1 MSQEQGYEMAILVKC
16 DSCSGQFRIDDQ
28 HAGKKIRCPKCQDIV
43 SVPQAVTQN
52 QPQKRATTAPPAY
65 VRDADDEPKPRSA
78 SRTETLRTESTRR
91 ETRRPATNSRREAE
105 SGNNSLKVLLGAV
118 AGVVVIGG
126 LGFSLISFLS
136 NRDGNADNIVQ
147 TETPAAGSDSVS
159 SKDPSLA
166 DSPAQTTPNAPV
178 NTFASGANANAD
190 AATSSSDPSAAN
202 PPTNAAVVAAA
213 GTGGIG
219 LPAESPAPKPDPNP
233 SPSQP
238 ADSSVAA
245 AAPATSESPAMSSP
259 TPAGGSEPSA
269 VEGGFLEPSL
279 SDMPIDALF
288 AKVKPAVVRINVA
301 TLSGNGHGSGFV
313 LNTSGIVVTN
323 YHVIAGG
330 TRAWVEFFD
339 DERIEIE
346 GVLFLNHE
354 KDIAILKFDPAKTTR
369 KLVAI
374 PLAMNLPVQ
383 GTECVAIGA
392 PLGLD
397 MSITQGVVSATRT
410 SQDLQREIQLMGHDG
425 TWVQTDAEI
434 SPGNSGGPLLN
445 RRGEV
450 LGINTMTYTANNAQA
465 LNFAMSCT
473 DIRQGLSELKE
484 TPVVLSPL
492 VAPPRD
498 IEGNVDPERQDNI
511 LDVQGT
517 ADGRKRLAALKKI
530 RLEVVASQAS
540 DPYQVVSGTVRSEVQ
555 SVLEKLKIEENLI
568 SNDIAVMLVAIRLDG
583 AGEKITVYV
592 TAHIIVVDESAG
604 GQQAIKLWERTGN
617 AGATNVRAILS
628 GKISSTL
635 KKDIKEFFSKLRDD
649 VNEARKPEA
658 GTSPESGDSGEK
670 TK

>member
-1 MSQEQGYEMAILVKC
+1 M
-16 DSCSGQFRIDDQ
+16 
-28 HAGKKIRCPKCQDIV
+28 
-43 SVPQAVTQN
+43 
-52 QPQKRATTAPPAY
+52 
-65 VRDADDEPKPRSA
+65 
-78 SRTETLRTESTRR
+78 
-91 ETRRPATNSRREAE
+91 
-105 SGNNSLKVLLGAV
+105 
-118 AGVVVIGG
+118 IGG
-126 LGFSLISFLS
+126 LGYFLISFFNS
-136 NRDGNADNIVQ
+136 RDGNADNIVE
-147 TETPAAGSDSVS
+147 TETPASVNDSNATTNPSASAGPVQS
-159 SKDPSLA
+159 A
-166 DSPAQTTPNAPV
+166 PNAPI
-178 NTFASGANANAD
+178 NTFASGADANA
-190 AATSSSDPSAAN
+190 AKSSSDSSAAT
-202 PPTNAAVVAAA
+202 PPTNAAVVAAV
-213 GTGGIG
+213 GTSGIG
-219 LPAESPAPKPDPNP
+219 LPANSSAPKPDPSP

-238 ADSSVAA
+238 AAPSVATA
-245 AAPATSESPAMSSP
+245 ASGTSEAPAMSSP
-259 TPAGGSEPSA
+259 TPAVGSAPSVGEA
-269 VEGGFLEPSL
+269 GFLEPSPT
-279 SDMPIDALF
+279 DMPIDALF
-288 AKVKPAVVRINVA
+288 AKVKPAVVRVNVS

-330 TRAWVEFFD
+330 TRAWIEFFD
-339 DERIEIE
+339 DERIEID

-374 PLAMNLPVQ
+374 PLAVNLPVQ

-410 SQDLQREIQLMGHDG
+410 SKDLQREIQLMGHDG

-511 LDVQGT
+511 LDAQGT
-517 ADGRKRLAALKKI
+517 ADGRKRLAALKKV
-530 RLEVVASQAS
+530 RLEVVASRAS
-540 DPYQVVSGTVRSEVQ
+540 DPYQVVSGTVRNEVQ
-555 SVLEKLKIEENLI
+555 SSLEKLKIEESLI
-568 SNDIAVMLVAIRLDG
+568 SNDIAVMLVAVRLDG
-583 AGEKITVYV
+583 AGEKVTVYV
-592 TAHIIVVDESAG
+592 TAHIIVVDESTG

-617 AGATNVRAILS
+617 AGTTTVRAILS
-628 GKISSTL
+628 GKISTTL

-649 VNEARKPEA
+649 VAEARKPDTA
-658 GTSPESGDSGEK
+658 TSSESGDSGAK

>member
-1 MSQEQGYEMAILVKC
+1 MAIFVTC
-16 DSCSGQFRIDDQ
+16 ESCASQFRINEQ
-28 HAGKKIRCPKCQDIV
+28 HAGKMIRCPKCQDV
-43 SVPQAVTQN
+43 VAVPTVAIQN
-52 QPQKRATTAPPAY
+52 QPQKRVTATPPANSY
-65 VRDADDEPKPRSA
+65 DADNEPKPRST
-78 SRTETLRTESTRR
+78 SRTEARRAESARR
-91 ETRRPATNSRREAE
+91 EARRPSANSRRNAE
-105 SGNNSLKVLLGAV
+105 SGNSAIKVFFGAI

-126 LGFSLISFLS
+126 LGFFLISFLS
-136 NRDGNADNIVQ
+136 NRDGNDGSIVQ
-147 TETPAAGSDSVS
+147 TETPASGSDSIAATN
-159 SKDPSLA
+159 PSAA
-166 DSPAQTTPNAPV
+166 DSPAQAAPNAPV
-178 NTFASGANANAD
+178 NTFASGAAANAD
-190 AATSSSDPSAAN
+190 AARSSSDSPAAN

-213 GTGGIG
+213 GTSGIG
-219 LPAESPAPKPDPNP
+219 LPAPNPATSPAPSP

-238 ADSSVAA
+238 TDSSVAT
-245 AAPATSESPAMSSP
+245 AAPATTESPAMSSP
-259 TPAGGSEPSA
+259 TPPGRSTPS
-269 VEGGFLEPSL
+269 VGEGGFLEPSL
-279 SDMPIDALF
+279 TDMPIDALF
-288 AKVKPAVVRINVA
+288 AKVKPAIVRVNVS

-330 TRAWVEFFD
+330 TGAWIEFFD
-339 DERIEIE
+339 DERIEID
-346 GVLFLNHE
+346 GVLFLDHE

-374 PLAMNLPVQ
+374 PLAKNLPVQ

-410 SQDLQREIQLMGHDG
+410 SKDLQREIQLMGHDG
-425 TWVQTDAEI
+425 TWIQTDAEI

-511 LDVQGT
+511 LDAQGT
-517 ADGRKRLAALKKI
+517 ADGRKRLAALKKV
-530 RLEVVASQAS
+530 RLEVVASRAS
-540 DPYQVVSGTVRSEVQ
+540 DPYQVVSGTVRNEVQ
-555 SVLEKLKIEENLI
+555 SSLEKLKIEESLI
-568 SNDIAVMLVAIRLDG
+568 SNDIAVMLVAVRLDG
-583 AGEKITVYV
+583 AGEKVTVYV
-592 TAHIIVVDESAG
+592 TAHIIVVDESTG

-617 AGATNVRAILS
+617 AGTTTVRAILS
-628 GKISSTL
+628 GKISTTL

-649 VNEARKPEA
+649 VAEARKPDTA
-658 GTSPESGDSGEK
+658 TSSESGDSGAK

>member
-1 MSQEQGYEMAILVKC
+1 MSREQGWSMAILVKC
-16 DSCSGQFRIDDQ
+16 EACSGQFRIDDQ

-43 SVPQAVTQN
+43 AVPPVAIQN
-52 QPQKRATTAPPAY
+52 QPQNRAATTPSAY
-65 VRDADDEPKPRSA
+65 ARDADDEPKPRSA
-78 SRTETLRTESTRR
+78 SRTETRRAESARR
-91 ETRRPATNSRREAE
+91 DTRRPSANSRRDAE

-126 LGFSLISFLS
+126 LGFSLISVLN
-136 NRDGNADNIVQ
+136 NREGNTDSIVQ
-147 TETPAAGSDSVS
+147 TETPASVNDSIAS
-159 SKDPSLA
+159 TN
-166 DSPAQTTPNAPV
+166 PAAAESAAQATPNAAV
-178 NTFASGANANAD
+178 NTFASGAAASAD
-190 AATSSSDPSAAN
+190 AAKSSSDSSAAS
-202 PPTNAAVVAAA
+202 PPTNAAVVAAV
-213 GTGGIG
+213 GTSGIG
-219 LPAESPAPKPDPNP
+219 MPANSSAPKPDVSP
-233 SPSQP
+233 SPTQP
-238 ADSSVAA
+238 ADSSIAA
-245 AAPATSESPAMSSP
+245 ATPATSEAPAMSSP
-259 TPAGGSEPSA
+259 TPAVGSAPSA
-269 VEGGFLEPSL
+269 GEGGFLEPSL

-288 AKVKPAVVRINVA
+288 AKVKPAVVRVNVS

-330 TRAWVEFFD
+330 TRAWIEFFD
-339 DERIEIE
+339 DERVEID

-410 SQDLQREIQLMGHDG
+410 SKDLQREIQLMGHDG

-450 LGINTMTYTANNAQA
+450 LGINTMTYTANDAQA

-517 ADGRKRLAALKKI
+517 ADGRKRLAALKKV
-530 RLEVVASQAS
+530 RLEVVASRAS

-555 SVLEKLKIEENLI
+555 SALEKLKIEESLI
-568 SNDIAVMLVAIRLDG
+568 SNDIAVMLVAVRLDG
-583 AGEKITVYV
+583 AGEKVTVYV
-592 TAHIIVVDESAG
+592 TAHIIVVDESTG

-628 GKISSTL
+628 GKVSSTL

-649 VNEARKPEA
+649 VTEARKPEA
-658 GTSPESGDSGEK
+658 ETSPKSGDSGEK